1 MTAPSRHYHRLAWA
15 AVLLALT
22 VIVFGGFVRLS
33 NAGLSC
39 PDWPTCYGKATWPTH
54 AEQVAGHAA
63 TEIRPVEPGKAWL
76 EQFHRHIAA
85 SLGLLVFALAL
96 LAVRRRRYG
105 LAQVIGAAALVAIA
119 IPLYMQGQHVASS
132 VLVAIAEAALLWA
145 ALRWSNVDLARTAT
159 LTLAVIIFQALLGM
173 WTVTLLL
180 KPAIVTAHLLGG
192 MTILSL
198 LSLLALRLFAPGNRR
213 SLRLE
218 RDHRLLAGL
227 ALVAVL
233 LQIALGGWVSS
244 NYAALVCPDF
254 PTCRQSWLPAMQF
267 GDAFHVFRE
276 LGMTANGLLLSQ
288 ENLVAIHWSHR
299 LGALLVT
306 LLAGPLAW
314 RLWQEPEAR
323 GYGVLLGCA
332 LLLQLALGIA
342 NVLLQLPLSLAVAH
356 NGGAALLLL
365 SLVWVNYR
373 VWKGGSQTWQAA

>member
-1 MTAPSRHYHRLAWA
+1 MRWSKRLVVGAL
-15 AVLLALT
+15 LLALC
-22 VIVFGGFVRLS
+22 VVMLGAYVRLS
-33 NAGLSC
+33 DAGLGC
-39 PDWPTCYGKATWPTH
+39 PDWPGCYGHLTVPDQPHELQAA
-54 AEQVAGHAA
+54 AEAHPDQPLDAA
-63 TEIRPVEPGKAWL
+63 KAWKEML
-76 EQFHRHIAA
+76 HRYIA
-85 SLGLLVFALAL
+85 SLLGLL
-96 LAVRRRRYG
+96 
-105 LAQVIGAAALVAIA
+105 IIA
-119 IPLYMQGQHVASS
+119 IVVVSYRQRRSLPYSLRLPL
-132 VLVAIAEAALLWA
+132 LL
-145 ALRWSNVDLARTAT
+145 LGGV
-159 LTLAVIIFQALLGM
+159 IFQGLLGM

>member
-1 MTAPSRHYHRLAWA
+1 MRWSKRLVAGA
-15 AVLLALT
+15 LLLALC
-22 VIVFGGFVRLS
+22 VVMLGAYVRLS
-33 NAGLSC
+33 DAGLGC
-39 PDWPTCYGKATWPTH
+39 PDWPGCYGHLTVPDQPHELQAA
-54 AEQVAGHAA
+54 AEAHPDQPLDAA
-63 TEIRPVEPGKAWL
+63 KAWKEML
-76 EQFHRHIAA
+76 HRYIA
-85 SLGLLVFALAL
+85 SLLGLL
-96 LAVRRRRYG
+96 
-105 LAQVIGAAALVAIA
+105 IIA
-119 IPLYMQGQHVASS
+119 IVVVSYRQRRSLPYSLRLPL
-132 VLVAIAEAALLWA
+132 LL
-145 ALRWSNVDLARTAT
+145 LGGV
-159 LTLAVIIFQALLGM
+159 IFQGLLGM

-227 ALVAVL
+227 ALLAVL

-314 RLWQEPEAR
+314 RLCQEPAAR
-323 GYGVLLGCA
+323 GYGVLLGGA

-373 VWKGGSQTWQAA
+373 VWKGGSQTWQSA